1 MSRYKR
7 LYDELTKNNEL
18 LEMFPTLTGVWID
31 DKIKFIREQDQL
43 ELAAIIEPIDLEIED
58 NNLW

>member
-1 MSRYKR
+1 
-7 LYDELTKNNEL
+7 
-18 LEMFPTLTGVWID
+18 MFPTLTGVWID